1 MFTANYTPFGDE
13 LVVTLDHDTAL
24 EIHGNLVQAPGASA
38 AALRL
43 MSILERF
50 IAKGDL
56 SEYDRQPVG
65 HRAPDGERPI
75 EDFGPYDPVGDGYAP
90 GDPKGLPS
98 DAGRW

>member
-1 MFTANYTPFGDE
+1 MLIANYAPFGGE

-24 EIHGNLVQAPGASA
+24 ALHGQLVRAVDIGIVGD
-38 AALRL
+38 RF
-43 MSILERF
+43 MSILERY

-65 HRAPDGERPI
+65 HRAPDGEQPI
-75 EDFGPYDPVGDGYAP
+75 EAFGPYDPVGDGYAP
-90 GDPKGLPS
+90 GDPKGLPN